1 MTKITRPPKAW
12 DSKAFAKVLQA
23 CPDRD
28 DPRYIARV
36 AFGIGSPRV
45 TAAKLSKHQVF
56 GSMEEHDFMQILR
69 AAEKVCK

>member
-1 MTKITRPPKAW
+1 MVEAPKRPW
-12 DSKAFAKVLQA
+12 DSAAFFKVLEA

-45 TAAKLSKHQVF
+45 TAAKLTKSPVF
-56 GSMEEHDFMQILR
+56 GSMEDHQFTVR
-69 AAEKVCK
+69 